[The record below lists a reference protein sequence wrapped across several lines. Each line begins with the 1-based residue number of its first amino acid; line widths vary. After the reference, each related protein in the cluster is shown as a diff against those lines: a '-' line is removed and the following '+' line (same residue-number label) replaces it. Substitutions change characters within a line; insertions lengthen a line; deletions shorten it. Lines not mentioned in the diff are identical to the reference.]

1 MTRSVVGER
10 FEEFSSPWGNAPAL
24 VCSPP
29 LVQGADRLRRTL
41 LPSLLEARSNS
52 LSSGSSH
59 GDLFE
64 IAHCYLRHENES
76 SDGMVPIEEPLLL
89 ALVSGGDFFQG
100 KGFAAAIL
108 ERLGIYEW
116 SAEERSQ
123 SQAGVEFGVLYR
135 PFESEAMLAGRSA
148 EILFHNSGE
157 KSRRIGV
164 IGEFSEDIMKM
175 CGCDRK
181 SVGIELRLDGL
192 EFTTKYEPKL
202 LDPSSFPSIDRDMNF
217 VVDEAISWASI
228 CAAIESTQC
237 DALES
242 VRLGQIWRDA
252 ERLGEGKK
260 SVVVSIRLRSFK
272 ETLSAEQANSF
283 VEAMVRSCQDRVGA
297 ALRG

>member
-1 MTRSVVGER
+1 
-10 FEEFSSPWGNAPAL
+10 
-24 VCSPP
+24 
-29 LVQGADRLRRTL
+29 
-41 LPSLLEARSNS
+41 
-52 LSSGSSH
+52 
-59 GDLFE
+59 
-64 IAHCYLRHENES
+64 
-76 SDGMVPIEEPLLL
+76 
-89 ALVSGGDFFQG
+89 
-100 KGFAAAIL
+100 
-108 ERLGIYEW
+108 
-116 SAEERSQ
+116 
-123 SQAGVEFGVLYR
+123 
-135 PFESEAMLAGRSA
+135 MLAGRSA
-148 EILFHNSGE
+148 EIVFHTSGE

-164 IGEFSEDIMKM
+164 IGEFSKDIMKM

-202 LDPSSFPSIDRDMNF
+202 LSPSSFPSIDRDMNL

-237 DALES
+237 DVLES

-283 VEAMVRSCQDRVGA
+283 VEAMVRSCQDRVGGV
-297 ALRG
+297 LRG